1 MTEPLNVALMQGSA
15 VIHREAERV
24 PFMVAFF
31 KGELPREAYA
41 SYLGQLRVVYE
52 ALEDAA
58 ASFKDAPEMGR
69 FYTPELFRL
78 ESVSKDLAWFGY
90 DDGPILPSANDYADR
105 IRVVAGTEPHRYVA
119 HHWLRYLGYV
129 LGQDILKKLVTKAY
143 GPDAARAFYA
153 FPDIAEPK
161 AYLGEYHQK
170 MNSLTLDDEQRAAVV
185 DEGNR
190 AFALQIAL
198 TEELAGVF
206 GIGTATAHETEA
218 LLDDL
223 KAQHP

>member
-1 MTEPLNVALMQGSA
+1 MTEPLNAALMQGSA

-31 KGELPREAYA
+31 KGELSRDAYA
-41 SYLGQLRVVYE
+41 SYLTQLRIVYE
-52 ALEDAA
+52 ALEDVAT
-58 ASFKDAPEMGR
+58 SLKDDAEFGR

-78 ESVSKDLAWFGY
+78 EAISKDLLWY
-90 DDGPILPSANDYADR
+90 TTDDLPVLPSAHAYADR
-105 IRVVAGTEPHRYVA
+105 IRSVASTEPHRFVA

-129 LGQDILKKLVTKAY
+129 LGQDILNKLVTKAY

-153 FPDIAEPK
+153 FPDIPDPK
-161 AYLGEYHQK
+161 AYLGAYHQK
-170 MNSLTLDDEQRAAVV
+170 MNTLTLDDEQRAAVV

-190 AFALQIAL
+190 AFALQIDL
-198 TEELAGVF
+198 TEELASAF
-206 GIGTATAHETEA
+206 GIGTATREETEA

-223 KAQHP
+223 KAEHP